1 MYNTI
6 VINESNFPA
15 LKGKLKPINCPRCA
29 AEGCSRIGNCEKC
42 LKNQAYNTEWL
53 TTHSFITDTEC
64 QGYHNGNHD
73 AIKGLK
79 LRLPNERP
87 LLYYGIELE
96 IGFDYGC
103 LDLSEGY
110 YDEDDEWHP
119 STEKLDEILTR
130 FSEITDG
137 LFVYETDSTVR
148 NGVEAISRP
157 CSYAYWTYKDT
168 VKKLKDGLE
177 YLREEGALITQPT
190 GHGFHIHLSRAFFE
204 NTAGEGKHTGTEAL
218 RSFDWL
224 FQKFQPELEIL
235 GRREYTEYSRSKAD
249 KLKNTLTRPR
259 DFSSMYK
266 VDVEYTAKLKRG
278 GAVASGDHTNAVIMS
293 GDTIE
298 ARVFKSTTNYE
309 TVLATIE
316 IVRAFAHAVRDNQ
329 FHCSLDEILHSKDTL
344 FLDGYIQ
351 KRRLAAKK
359 AGQKLDLTKVNDDEI
374 IIETTTTNN

>member
-1 MYNTI
+1 MYNTS

-15 LKGKLKPINCPRCA
+15 LKRKLKPITCPRCM
-29 AEGCSRIGNCEKC
+29 AEGCPRVGNCEKC
-42 LKNQAYNTEWL
+42 LKNQAYNVEWL
-53 TTHSFITDTEC
+53 MTHSFITDTEC
-64 QGYHNGNHD
+64 QNYHDDDHD

-96 IGFDYGC
+96 IGFGYGS
-103 LDLSEGY
+103 LDLSDGY
-110 YDEDDEWHP
+110 YDEDDEWH
-119 STEKLDEILTR
+119 SNTEKLDEILAK

-137 LFVYETDSTVR
+137 LFIYETDSTVE
-148 NGVEAISRP
+148 NGVEFISRP
-157 CSYAYWTYKDT
+157 CSYAYWTHKDT

-177 YLREEGALITQPT
+177 YLRDEGALITQPT
-190 GHGFHIHLSRAFFE
+190 GHGFHIHLSTAFFE
-204 NTAGEGKHTGTEAL
+204 NTAEEGKHTGTEAL

-249 KLKNTLTRPR
+249 KLKNSFRQPS
-259 DFSSMYK
+259 FSSMYK

-278 GAVASGDHTNAVIMS
+278 GAVASGDHSNAVIMS
-293 GDTIE
+293 GPTIE
-298 ARVFKSTTNYE
+298 ARIFKSTTDYE

-374 IIETTTTNN
+374 IIETTATNN